1 MAENGLG
8 GAFVPSADYTIEG
21 DWTVNGDWTFN
32 GSVIDT
38 GTTLVSP
45 TISGTVAGGASYT
58 APTLT
63 APVVTGG
70 ATVSGVVAETNT
82 VTSATPSTT
91 RYLHSAVTLTPASSI
106 AVAAGGSIA
115 GVRGEVTLTTAKTFT
130 DGFLYGVQGKFTLNG
145 TMNETSA
152 ARIVGVLGQVDLAS
166 GTVTDGQVSAVWAD
180 MQATSPTLTDPSQ
193 INVLR
198 VTNSTSSTLN
208 AMAFFYGQSS
218 YLFTCGRDGGDPTY
232 FGAAAPTS
240 LAKSLKVKVGST
252 DYYIGLYSAA
262 S

>member
-1 MAENGLG
+1 MANSAG
-8 GAFVPSADYTIEG
+8 GCFLPNESYNMTG
-21 DWTVNGDWTFN
+21 
-32 GSVIDT
+32 GSFSNV
-38 GTTLVSP
+38 TLTSP
-45 TISGTVAGGASYT
+45 TISGATLTTTTLTS
-58 APTLT
+58 PTLT
-63 APVVTGG
+63 SPTITGPSI
-70 ATVSGVVAETNT
+70 SG
-82 VTSATPSTT
+82 VTSAANTITGTTASTT
-91 RYLHSAVTLTPASSI
+91 RYVQSAVTITPASTFS
-106 AVAAGGSIA
+106 VTGGGSIA
-115 GVRGEVTLTTAKTFT
+115 GVRGDITLSASKTFT

-152 ARIVGVLGQVDLAS
+152 ARICGVLGQVDLAS

-232 FGAAAPTS
+232 FGTAAPSS
-240 LAKSLKVKVGST
+240 LAKSLKVKIGST
-252 DYYIGLYSAA
+252 DYYIGLYSSA